1 MLEGRGIFERGIK
14 EGGMS
19 RSGLRKKFEFV
30 GGVPFERSGRYIS
43 DVLSGIW
50 GGEDTRIRRERSKQT
65 RVIRFWWV
73 VEVRFLEGSTR

>member
-1 MLEGRGIFERGIK
+1 MLEGWGIFERGIK

-30 GGVPFERSGRYIS
+30 GGVPFKRSGRYVS
-43 DVLSGIW
+43 DILSGIR
-50 GGEDTRIRRERSKQT
+50 GGEDTRIHREQSKWT

-73 VEVRFLEGSTR
+73 VKVRFLEGSTR